1 MVKIMGPNPK
11 TKKTTFLDVWVY
23 YVGIWVFPRIGVPQN
38 GWFIMET
45 PIKMDDLG
53 VALFL
58 ETPISNK
65 KIRQVSPGLC
75 VSWWAKDRDGWVF
88 YLLNGEQR
96 IATRWGLST
105 SQCIVIVFNWLVFFP
120 GPNGNEMEGGG
131 FWKTPSSK
139 ELRFWKQTW
148 MIRFFWEGHRW
159 QVPCSLKSLERK
171 EPILAAGVVF
181 ESHFWWKW
189 LLKRFG
195 AKFCKMT
202 RHLQAELSI
211 FLSCKYICLLGVF

>member
-120 GPNGNEMEGGG
+120 GPNGNEMEGGV
-131 FWKTPSSK
+131 FEKLLP
-139 ELRFWKQTW
+139 
-148 MIRFFWEGHRW
+148 
-159 QVPCSLKSLERK
+159 LKSWD
-171 EPILAAGVVF
+171 F
-181 ESHFWWKW
+181 ESKPGWFVFSGKGIGGRYHVRWN
-189 LLKRFG
+189 LLRE
-195 AKFCKMT
+195 
-202 RHLQAELSI
+202 RNQYLPQVL
-211 FLSCKYICLLGVF
+211 FLKVISGGNGC